1 MLEFG
6 WICLL
11 AAMAGDFAVPYVLAP
26 FYHGYSHKKQVM
38 SVLGN
43 PKSSVRRWYNTW
55 LILLGIGLLA
65 SFPALI
71 NVYLTKSI
79 GLTITMLTLI
89 AMFAVGAGILSG
101 IFSVNE
107 KKEDQNL
114 ASKIHGVASSLG
126 FIALAF
132 APLFL
137 SILSFWQHETILGI
151 LAAVCFALG
160 LVCFV
165 LFVMAD
171 KAEFKDTW
179 IENEGLWQR
188 LTLMCMYLPFV
199 IVSIQELIK

>member
-11 AAMAGDFAVPYVLAP
+11 AAMVGDFAVPYVLAP

-89 AMFAVGAGILSG
+89 AMFAVGAVGSMKLS
-101 IFSVNE
+101 
-107 KKEDQNL
+107 
-114 ASKIHGVASSLG
+114 
-126 FIALAF
+126 
-132 APLFL
+132 
-137 SILSFWQHETILGI
+137 
-151 LAAVCFALG
+151 
-160 LVCFV
+160 
-165 LFVMAD
+165 
-171 KAEFKDTW
+171 
-179 IENEGLWQR
+179 
-188 LTLMCMYLPFV
+188 
-199 IVSIQELIK
+199 